1 MGITISPWMMAFLM
15 LMTGF
20 AGFVDSAAGGG
31 GLISL
36 PAYLFAGLP
45 PHYTY
50 ATNKFSAACGTT
62 FATASFFKS
71 GAMNAK
77 VGVLAAIG
85 SFAGSALGA
94 HIVLLLS
101 DEMLRTMMFII
112 LPVAAVIILWQRNLP
127 DENRDDGTLDLK
139 KILLALA
146 IGLGIGL
153 YDGVMGPGTGTFAI
167 IAFTTLM
174 GFDLRTANGNG
185 KVLNLASN
193 YASLFTYLM
202 NGLVV
207 FHIGIPCAV
216 SNILG
221 NLLGSHFAL
230 KKGARFIR
238 PMMLVVLVLLQVKAH
253 QGGKGNDGKGA
264 GARAHDAVVQ
274 ADAQADAQRQ
284 QDLFQLQ
291 GAVVP
296 VLVRQVALPQN
307 DHRRHWQ
314 DEEHHGAQQLIAEQ
328 QHDMRPQCTARKA
341 ANGCKDAHLQVHC
354 TVFEKVG
361 CGKSGAAGG
370 TEFVG
375 SIGVVGRQPGKQ
387 IGRQADKTAAS
398 GCRIH
403 KACKARHQNEKRHHP
418 WRERDTHCY
427 NSFCFSKLFPFM
439 ARIRASGQGQPA
451 LTGQHLI

>member
-1 MGITISPWMMAFLM
+1 MGITLSPWMMAFLI

-71 GAMNAK
+71 GAMNVK

-153 YDGVMGPGTGTFAI
+153 YDGIMGPGTGTFAI

-238 PMMLVVLVLLQVKAH
+238 PMMLVVLVLLLGKLISDAPTPARKRTTWQTPPFCPSIRLCVTEHKAA
-253 QGGKGNDGKGA
+253 GRRTIWNGLRFALAIISGKNI
-264 GARAHDAVVQ
+264 
-274 ADAQADAQRQ
+274 
-284 QDLFQLQ
+284 LF
-291 GAVVP
+291 VVP
-296 VLVRQVALPQN
+296 KRLRAFRN
-307 DHRRHWQ
+307 YFFT
-314 DEEHHGAQQLIAEQ
+314 G
-328 QHDMRPQCTARKA
+328 K
-341 ANGCKDAHLQVHC
+341 NKD
-354 TVFEKVG
+354 
-361 CGKSGAAGG
+361 
-370 TEFVG
+370 
-375 SIGVVGRQPGKQ
+375 
-387 IGRQADKTAAS
+387 
-398 GCRIH
+398 
-403 KACKARHQNEKRHHP
+403 
-418 WRERDTHCY
+418 
-427 NSFCFSKLFPFM
+427 
-439 ARIRASGQGQPA
+439 GQPA
-451 LTGQHLI
+451 GCPSCSCFI

>member
-1 MGITISPWMMAFLM
+1 MGITLSPWMMAFLV

-62 FATASFFKS
+62 FATVNFFKN
-71 GAMNAK
+71 GAMNLK
-77 VGVLAAIG
+77 VGILAAIG

-101 DEMLRTMMFII
+101 DELLRTMMFLI
-112 LPVAAVIILWQRNLP
+112 LPVAAVVILWQRDLP
-127 DENRDDGTLDLK
+127 DQNRDDGTLNLK
-139 KILLALA
+139 KTLLALG

-153 YDGVMGPGTGTFAI
+153 YDGIVGPGTGTFAI

-238 PMMLVVLVLLQVKAH
+238 PMMPAT
-253 QGGKGNDGKGA
+253 
-264 GARAHDAVVQ
+264 
-274 ADAQADAQRQ
+274 
-284 QDLFQLQ
+284 
-291 GAVVP
+291 
-296 VLVRQVALPQN
+296 
-307 DHRRHWQ
+307 RRSASFRRWPP
-314 DEEHHGAQQLIAEQ
+314 
-328 QHDMRPQCTARKA
+328 RPFA
-341 ANGCKDAHLQVHC
+341 AWFPPC
-354 TVFEKVG
+354 
-361 CGKSGAAGG
+361 
-370 TEFVG
+370 
-375 SIGVVGRQPGKQ
+375 RPPG
-387 IGRQADKTAAS
+387 
-398 GCRIH
+398 
-403 KACKARHQNEKRHHP
+403 
-418 WRERDTHCY
+418 
-427 NSFCFSKLFPFM
+427 
-439 ARIRASGQGQPA
+439 IRASRSRTVPVPGSIRRPWRCRGCTPPPPRPRRRSSGA
-451 LTGQHLI
+451 RSD